1 MNTSDKITIAEAVR
15 LTGKHPDTIR
25 AFLRKHGDKT
35 TKDKKGRVLIPYD
48 LIKNY
53 YGLNEQTTIFE
64 GIEQAEMEKKADFRH
79 RAGEDEPK
87 KVKIKSADEELL
99 EILKAEL
106 KSKNDQ
112 ITQQQKTIDDM
123 QRTLT
128 ELVSQQQKLS
138 AFMLTPKAESLTT
151 EQEGAGSDDDVID
164 LAKEHEKA
172 TKQAKT
178 ATKQAEKKGFWHW
191 RKKG

>member
-1 MNTSDKITIAEAVR
+1 MNSKDKITIAEAVR

-35 TKDKKGRVLIPYD
+35 SKDDKGRVLIPYG
-48 LIKNY
+48 LIKDY
-53 YGLNEQTTIFE
+53 YGLSEQTTIFE
-64 GIEQAEMEKKADFRH
+64 GIEQAEMEKKRH

-112 ITQQQKTIDDM
+112 IAQQQKTIDDM

-164 LAKEHEKA
+164 LAKEYEKA
-172 TKQAKT
+172 TKEPKT